1 MSLEPSGV
9 AYPSIPSSPV
19 GGTMKTLH
27 RIRHESRDYYRTG
40 KTGTHRATG
49 QSSAEYADKDDR
61 RVWRMSDG
69 TVEAE

>member
-1 MSLEPSGV
+1 MMTP
-9 AYPSIPSSPV
+9 
-19 GGTMKTLH
+19 H

-49 QSSAEYADKDDR
+49 QSSAEYADEDDR